1 MRKNIFGIR
10 RADGGILLDSFFTEL
25 VLIIPVFAI
34 SCCAVLQMFSIAAKA
49 AENRQIKAS
58 AIACAQSWCE
68 LYSVGRSFE
77 QCAEELFGISGTAI
91 ITEGNIS
98 IIISEDTE
106 DTAYGQMKT
115 SVINI
120 IWQDGEISET
130 AARYEPDFMEGGI

>member
-1 MRKNIFGIR
+1 M
-10 RADGGILLDSFFTEL
+10 
-25 VLIIPVFAI
+25 V
-34 SCCAVLQMFSIAAKA
+34 
-49 AENRQIKAS
+49 
-58 AIACAQSWCE
+58 E
-68 LYSVGRSFE
+68 LYSAGRSFE

-91 ITEGNIS
+91 ITDSSFTYDPEGNIS

-106 DTAYGQMKT
+106 DSAYGQMKT